1 LLGGYRAVSQ
11 TVSYEVRLIFFVLFF
26 VYFLFFYDL
35 QVFYFFQVGYFFF
48 LFSFLFLGCWG
59 FVILAESSR
68 TPFDFSEGESELV
81 SGFNVEYGGGLFSL
95 IFICEYGMLI
105 FLRFVSVCLFFWD
118 KPFFFEI
125 FGILFFFLFGYVV
138 VFLVIL

>member
-26 VYFLFFYDL
+26 VYFLFFL
-35 QVFYFFQVGYFFF
+35 RFAGFLFFSGWLFFFF

-105 FLRFVSVCLFFWD
+105 FLRFVSVCLFF
-118 KPFFFEI
+118 
-125 FGILFFFLFGYVV
+125 GISLFFF
-138 VFLVIL
+138 